1 MIEYVKGQ
9 IAELTPAIAVIDCHG
24 VGYGLN
30 ISLNTFS
37 ALQGKQEAKL
47 YVYEAIREDAYVL
60 YGFSTRQERALFLL
74 LISVSGIGGNTARMI
89 LSALTPAELVN
100 VISSGNDKLLKTVKG
115 IGLKTAQRI
124 IVDLKDK
131 IASMEIEGTAA
142 PGTSRDRGNRTFRN
156 TGRGRGRPYH
166 AGLPARPLAKGRIG
180 HPERRTGGRRGACH
194 QTCPQKIIGSRKLHS
209 PTEQHEKKLEN
220 RD

>member
-60 YGFSTRQERALFLL
+60 LRFFH
-74 LISVSGIGGNTARMI
+74 
-89 LSALTPAELVN
+89 P
-100 VISSGNDKLLKTVKG
+100 
-115 IGLKTAQRI
+115 
-124 IVDLKDK
+124 
-131 IASMEIEGTAA
+131 
-142 PGTSRDRGNRTFRN
+142 PGTC
-156 TGRGRGRPYH
+156 P
-166 AGLPARPLAKGRIG
+166 LPAAHQRVGHRGQHGTHDSLRPHTGRIG
-180 HPERRTGGRRGACH
+180 QRH
-194 QTCPQKIIGSRKLHS
+194 QFRQ
-209 PTEQHEKKLEN
+209 
-220 RD
+220 